1 MTKTGLEFGI
11 LVIVICPST
20 LLRTVSLSN
29 GLSNHLIFDICD
41 LEFLVT
47 PADCRKRGK
56 SIEASSGGDSKP
68 GFQGPDSLQSY
79 GTGRYCFAIEAVF

>member
-11 LVIVICPST
+11 SVIVICPSTWLRVVSPST

-41 LEFLVT
+41 LEFLFRHFSVPQNSSQSL
-47 PADCRKRGK
+47 PAKPFNMEDTRDCSRRCH
-56 SIEASSGGDSKP
+56 
-68 GFQGPDSLQSY
+68 Y
-79 GTGRYCFAIEAVF
+79 AICIG